1 MANTYDIGDV
11 VRITGTFTQSGSALD
26 PTTVSA
32 VVRRPDGIK
41 QTFVYL
47 TDAEVVRTAQGV
59 YRLDYTPTMAGPH
72 WYRWISTGTG
82 QAAGE
87 QSFIVAPNNTAE

>member
-11 VRITGTFTQSGSALD
+11 VRITGTIAQGVSALD
-26 PTTVSA
+26 PTTVSI

-41 QTFVYL
+41 RTFVYL
-47 TDAEVVRTAQGV
+47 TDAEVVRTAQGA
-59 YRLDYTPTMAGPH
+59 YRLDYTTTLAGPH

-82 QAAGE
+82 AAAGE
-87 QSFIVAPNNTAE
+87 ERFVVAPAHATE